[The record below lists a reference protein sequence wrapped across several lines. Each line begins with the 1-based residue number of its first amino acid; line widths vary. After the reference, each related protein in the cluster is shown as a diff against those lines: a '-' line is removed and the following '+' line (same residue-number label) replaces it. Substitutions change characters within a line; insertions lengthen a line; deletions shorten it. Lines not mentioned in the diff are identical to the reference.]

1 MRLVILLS
9 LIAAFTGCSNLEY
22 RQIPVTSKE
31 QASMVINNEIT
42 FLKDTFIQS
51 REPYYGGLRWS
62 PECLADN
69 VIGNIIEDEK
79 TIRVQ
84 SRLILNENGDPGF
97 CTGEKNIMI
106 LLFCD
111 GDKFVREYKVP
122 VDSKKNK
129 PGIISCD

>member
-1 MRLVILLS
+1 MRLITFFLMIF
-9 LIAAFTGCSNLEY
+9 IAGCSNLEY
-22 RQIPVTSKE
+22 REIPVTSKA

-42 FLKDTFIQS
+42 FLKDTFVQS

-69 VIGNIIEDEK
+69 TIGNIIEDEK

-84 SRLILNENGDPGF
+84 SRLILDKNGDPGF
-97 CTGEKNIMI
+97 CAGEKNIMV
-106 LLFCD
+106 LLYCD
-111 GDKFVREYKVP
+111 GEKFVREYKIP
-122 VDSKKNK
+122 VASKNNK